1 MMDSTGLSNAL
12 ATSRRRLRLRLRP
25 LTVFDSL
32 LALFCFVIYLTII
45 CAACPTPPPTQFQLA
60 LPPRFLQ
67 LLEQW
72 ALRGKTRKV
81 VVLFL
86 AELFLLLL
94 IWHAER
100 ATCEMS
106 SN

>member
-12 ATSRRRLRLRLRP
+12 ATSRLRLRLRLRP

-45 CAACPTPPPTQFQLA
+45 CAACLTPSHST